1 MTFLLERKMTKEP
14 FTAGAASTDII
25 KHSVSIAGHRTSVSL
40 ERKFWELFK
49 KSAKRQ
55 DLSVNELITKI
66 DATRQ
71 GNLSSAIRLFVLEEF
86 LGKKPEQR

>member
-1 MTFLLERKMTKEP
+1 MNRETSN
-14 FTAGAASTDII
+14 AGTASTDIV

-40 ERKFWELFK
+40 ERKFWELFQ

-55 DLSVNELITKI
+55 GLSLNELITEI

-71 GNLSSAIRLFVLEEF
+71 GNLSSAIRLFVLEE
-86 LGKKPEQR
+86 LLEKMPDQR